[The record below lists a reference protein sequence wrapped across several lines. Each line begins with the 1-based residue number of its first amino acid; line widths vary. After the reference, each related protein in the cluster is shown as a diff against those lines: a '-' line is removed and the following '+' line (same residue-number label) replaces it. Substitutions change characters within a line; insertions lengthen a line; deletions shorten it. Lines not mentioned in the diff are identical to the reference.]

1 MILACFDLFIIC
13 QRHIVTEDNTIKD
26 ASRVTSLEAP
36 IASPEIPPK
45 LLFETYCIAAAI
57 ARDTLN
63 DVRLA

>member
-1 MILACFDLFIIC
+1 MVLACFHLFIIGEY
-13 QRHIVTEDNTIKD
+13 HIVIEDNTIKD
-26 ASRVTSLEAP
+26 ESRVTSLEAP
-36 IASPEIPPK
+36 KTSPEIPPK